1 MPENQINPEQLRAVL
16 QWYADMGVEDVI
28 GAEPSDFSTW
38 AHRATATAPQAL
50 RKAPAPPAGLGQV
63 QATSTPQRSAPAPVS
78 GLEAPMP
85 TDEAIALAKSLA
97 GSATTLADLRS
108 AIQGFD
114 GCSLKPGARNTVID
128 DGIDGAPLMVLGE
141 APGRDEDRIGKP
153 FVGRA
158 GQLLDKMLAAIGHSR
173 FEGEMASAYISNSI
187 FWRPPGNRTPTKAE
201 VAICMPFVWR
211 LIELAKPKV
220 LILVGNTPT
229 QALFDG
235 APGITRARG
244 LWREHHTSDGQTIP
258 ALPMFHPAF
267 LLRQPLQKRLAW
279 ADLIAVR
286 KKLETA

>member
-1 MPENQINPEQLRAVL
+1 MRGVEEALDQERIQRHVLSMPENQSSSEQLRAVL
-16 QWYADMGVEDVI
+16 QWYADMGVDDVI

-38 AHRATATAPQAL
+38 AHRATVTAPQAP
-50 RKAPAPPAGLGQV
+50 RK
-63 QATSTPQRSAPAPVS
+63 APAPVS

-85 TDEAIALAKSLA
+85 TDEAIALARSLA

-173 FEGEMASAYISNSI
+173 FEDEMANAYISNSI

-267 LLRQPLQKRLAW
+267 LLRQPLQKRLSW

-286 KKLETA
+286 KKLETT

>member
-1 MPENQINPEQLRAVL
+1 MPENQTSPEQLRAVL

-38 AHRATATAPQAL
+38 ANRGPVSAPQAP
-50 RKAPAPPAGLGQV
+50 RKAPAPPPGLGQT
-63 QATSTPQRSAPAPVS
+63 QKASTPQRSAPAPVS

-97 GSATTLADLRS
+97 ASATTLTELRS
-108 AIQGFD
+108 AIQEFD
-114 GCSLKPGARNTVID
+114 GCPLKPGARNTVID

-173 FEGEMASAYISNSI
+173 FEDEMASTYISNSI

-220 LILVGNTPT
+220 IILVGNTPT

-244 LWREHHTSDGQTIP
+244 LWREHQTSDGQTIP

-286 KKLETA
+286 KKLESA